1 MGDGLTMLGL
11 RIFVY
16 LVVALMLLPLLITFP
31 VALTAVPRISFPP
44 VGLSMRWFV
53 SILSDQVLLGSI
65 VRSFWL
71 ALAAAIIAIVI
82 SLPCA
87 FAIQRG
93 KFRGREF
100 LEMLITSPRMIPQI
114 VLVLAL
120 LVYFE
125 SLGLAETFVG
135 LVLAHL
141 VITIPF
147 AFRTL
152 LVSVATMDR
161 RLEWSSAVLGATPL
175 QTFVRIMAPQL
186 KTGLIASFIFTFVL
200 SFNNVTL
207 ALFLS
212 GIGQRTLPVEMFTR
226 MNVAGMTPVIPAI
239 SFILAL
245 VGVMLFVILDRTIG
259 VYRYLAGR
267 E

>member
-1 MGDGLTMLGL
+1 MLAL

-16 LVVALMLLPLLITFP
+16 IVVVLMLLPVLITFP
-31 VALTAVPRISFPP
+31 VALTALPRIAFPP
-44 VGLSMRWFV
+44 IGLSTRWFV
-53 SILSDQVLLGSI
+53 SILTDQVLLDSI

-71 ALAAAIIAIVI
+71 ALAAAIIAII
-82 SLPCA
+82 IALPCA

-93 KFRGREF
+93 RFRGRDF

-125 SLGLAETFVG
+125 PIGLAEKFIG

-147 AFRTL
+147 VFRTL
-152 LVSVATMDR
+152 LVSVSTMDK
-161 RLEWSSAVLGATPL
+161 RLEWSSDVLGATPV

-186 KTGLIASFIFTFVL
+186 KTGLIASFIFAFIL

-239 SFILAL
+239 SFVLAV
-245 VGVMLFVILDRTIG
+245 VGVALFVVLDRTIG
-259 VYRYLAGR
+259 VYRFLAGR

>member
-1 MGDGLTMLGL
+1 MGVRLMAGL

-16 LVVALMLLPLLITFP
+16 AIIALMLLPVLITFP
-31 VALTAVPRISFPP
+31 VALTATPRISFPP
-44 VGLSMRWFV
+44 IGLSLRWFA
-53 SILSDQVLLGSI
+53 SILTDQVLLQSI
-65 VRSFWL
+65 ARSFWL
-71 ALAAAIIAIVI
+71 ALTVAVLSIVI
-82 SLPCA
+82 ALPCA
-87 FAIQRG
+87 FTVQRG
-93 KFRGREF
+93 RVRYRNV
-100 LEMLITSPRMIPQI
+100 LETLITSPRMIPQI

-125 SLGLAETFVG
+125 PIGLAQKFAG
-135 LVLAHL
+135 LVIAHL

-152 LVSVATMDR
+152 LVSVATLDR
-161 RLEWSSAVLGATPL
+161 RLEASSDVLGATPL
-175 QTFVRIMAPQL
+175 QTFRLIVLPQL
-186 KTGLIASFIFTFVL
+186 KTGMIASFIFTFIL

-239 SFILAL
+239 SFVLSVL
-245 VGVMLFVILDRTIG
+245 GVMLFVVLDRTIG
-259 VYRYLAGR
+259 VYRFLAAR